1 MERSLE
7 LTRIDEIFKNQFG
20 YPSRWVEFSD
30 PWNGLKKEI
39 CIHERHAGYIGV
51 WEKIE
56 KFGFISKFPGEI
68 KIIKIDD
75 RLIKSVRAYKYAEII
90 TFQPEGMFV
99 IVKYSN
105 YNEKG
110 NLQMALK
117 NQLYQYVESKGE
129 SFDSDNLDDDEFL
142 IRKH

>member
-7 LTRIDEIFKNQFG
+7 LTKIGETFKNQFG
-20 YPSRWVEFSD
+20 YPSRWVEFFD

-39 CIHERHAGYIGV
+39 CIHEKHAGHNRI

-56 KFGFISKFPGEI
+56 KFGFSSKFLGEI
-68 KIIKIDD
+68 KIIKIDH
-75 RLIKSVRAYKYAEII
+75 RLIKSVRKFKYAEIL
-90 TFQPEGMFV
+90 TFKPEGMFV
-99 IVKYSN
+99 IVNYSN

-117 NQLYQYVESKGE
+117 DQLYQYVESKGE
-129 SFDSDNLDDDEFL
+129 SFDADILDDDEFL
-142 IRKH
+142 IEKP